1 MSTMEA
7 YKEELAGF
15 LKGFGANVRRVRT
28 AKRPYFSQEKLS
40 DVTSLHRTEIGK
52 IEQGAVEPRLT
63 TVMILAEALSVSIDE
78 LVAGLPVPEERRP
91 PPQGDHWSK

>member
-7 YKEELAGF
+7 YKEELARF

-40 DVTSLHRTEIGK
+40 DATSLHRTE

-63 TVMILAEALSVSIDE
+63 TLMILAEALSVSIDE
-78 LVAGLPVPEERRP
+78 LVEGLPVPEERRP